1 MNSTETLLCQ
11 HATVRQYQDKSV
23 PADVLERII
32 ECGIRASNTGNMQ
45 VYSVIAT
52 QEPERRKALS
62 ALHYGQGSSAPL
74 HLTICAD
81 VNRYHQWCRQRGCD
95 QPYDNFLW
103 FLSGVID
110 ASLFAQNLCIAAE
123 SEGLGFCHL
132 GTVLYNAEAISQLLE
147 LPQGVVPVIALSMGY
162 PAAQPALSERLPQEG
177 ILHHETYHPYS
188 EADIDRIHA
197 PREEFPF
204 NQEMVRQ
211 NGTRNLAEIF
221 TSIRY
226 PHKANVEISQSLLA
240 LLQKQGF
247 MNQ

>member
-1 MNSTETLLCQ
+1 MNPTETLLCQ
-11 HATVRQYQDKSV
+11 HASVRQYQDKSV

-32 ECGIRASNTGNMQ
+32 ECGSRASNTGNMQ
-45 VYSVIAT
+45 VYSVVAT
-52 QEPERRKALS
+52 QDSERRKALS
-62 ALHYGQGSSAPL
+62 NLHYGQGASAPL

-147 LPQGVVPVIALSMGY
+147 LPKGVVPVIALSMGY
-162 PAAQPALSERLPQEG
+162 PVTQPTLSERLPIEG
-177 ILHHETYHPYS
+177 ILHHETYNHYS

-221 TSIRY
+221 TNIRY
-226 PHKANVEISQSLLA
+226 PHKANVEISQSLLS
-240 LLQKQGF
+240 LLEKQGF

>member
-1 MNSTETLLCQ
+1 MNPTETLLCQ
-11 HATVRQYQDKSV
+11 HATVRQYQDKPV
-23 PADVLERII
+23 PADLLERII
-32 ECGIRASNTGNMQ
+32 ECGSRASNTGNMQ
-45 VYSVIAT
+45 VYSIVAT
-52 QEPERRKALS
+52 QDAERRKALCE
-62 ALHYGQGSSAPL
+62 LHYGQGASAPL
-74 HLTICAD
+74 LLTICAD
-81 VNRYHQWCRQRGCD
+81 VNRYHLWCRQRGCD

-132 GTVLYNAEAISQLLE
+132 GTVLYNAEAIARLLE

-162 PAAQPALSERLPQEG
+162 PAAQPALSERLPIEG
-177 ILHHETYHPYS
+177 ILHHETYHHYTP
-188 EADIDRIHA
+188 ADIDRIHA

-226 PHKANVEISQSLLA
+226 PRKANVEISRSLLA
-240 LLQKQGF
+240 LLEQQGF